1 MPTQIQKSFQEYL
14 SKIKISNK
22 QIQLRLKSSRHS
34 KTSSFG
40 SDGEGGQNDAVKF
53 SGVDQFLFENF
64 SSLYQL
70 EEHEEEEDAL
80 KGQMESFAFDS
91 PKLIGTPPPENLCG
105 SARFFVAAG
114 SSSSLIT
121 DEAFSSSTSAFTT
134 DSSAPER
141 AERNVAEEE
150 PEASHGDFIA
160 ILTCSPNPYE
170 DFRRSMQEM
179 VEARLEQEGKV
190 DWGFMEELLFCY
202 LDLNNKSS
210 YKFIL
215 HAFVDLVVVLR
226 GDSGRFPASRLPLS
240 GGGGGRRRMK
250 GEK

>member
-22 QIQLRLKSSRHS
+22 QIQLRWKSGRHA
-34 KTSSFG
+34 KTTSFA
-40 SDGEGGQNDAVKF
+40 SGGGPNDAVAF
-53 SGVDQFLFENF
+53 SGIDQFLFENF

-70 EEHEEEEDAL
+70 KEHEEDAL
-80 KGQMESFAFDS
+80 KGHTTPFPFDS

-134 DSSAPER
+134 GSSAPEK
-141 AERNVAEEE
+141 AEQSIAEEE
-150 PEASHGDFIA
+150 LEAAGGDFFA
-160 ILTCSPNPYE
+160 ILTYSSSPYE

-179 VEARLEQEGKV
+179 VEARLEQEGEV
-190 DWGFMEELLFCY
+190 DWEFMEELLFCY

-210 YKFIL
+210 YRFIL
-215 HAFVDLVVVLR
+215 HAFVDLVVVQDPGQPSALE
-226 GDSGRFPASRLPLS
+226 
-240 GGGGGRRRMK
+240 RRR
-250 GEK
+250 